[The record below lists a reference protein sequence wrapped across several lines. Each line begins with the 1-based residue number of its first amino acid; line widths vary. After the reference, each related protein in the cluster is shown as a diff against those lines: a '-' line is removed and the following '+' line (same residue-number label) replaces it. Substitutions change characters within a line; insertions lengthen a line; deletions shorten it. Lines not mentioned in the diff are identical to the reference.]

1 MNMRSLLLV
10 FVVLLLASSVLAI
23 QTGKLRVKAKSKAPA
38 VLDAKIDSETVTD
51 DLTAEAVN
59 TIEATEAAAAA
70 AAASKKSSA
79 PKAKVATKKSEVQ
92 PGSTTKKHKARSTVP
107 AKPSEKAKIEQKP
120 KGKKRVRTYDDLP
133 EYAAKAKEML
143 AAASET
149 SWPGQPLIQGCT
161 PGECDAWCDECGSTS
176 TCSNKCFLYSSC
188 NDECP

>member
-1 MNMRSLLLV
+1 MRSLLLV

-23 QTGKLRVKAKSKAPA
+23 QTGKLRVKAKSKSPA
-38 VLDAKIDSETVTD
+38 VLDAKIDTETVAD

-70 AAASKKSSA
+70 AASKKTAAA
-79 PKAKVATKKSEVQ
+79 PKVAVKKSDVQ
-92 PGSTTKKHKARSTVP
+92 PGSNAKKTKARATAVP
-107 AKPSEKAKIEQKP
+107 AKPSEKAKVQPKP
-120 KGKKRVRTYDDLP
+120 KGKKRVKTYDDLP